1 VAYGAGVEFGAAL
14 YHALPREPAMKDNL
28 RDGVELPGGGVMPW
42 LGLGTWQS
50 KEGDEVKRA
59 VLWALEAGYRHID
72 TAAVYGNERGVGEAL
87 RESGVPR
94 AELFITTKLWNE
106 DQRRGTQRQ
115 GFERSLE
122 RLGLDYVD
130 LYLIHWPVV
139 DRIRP
144 SWRVLEE
151 LHRAGRARAIG
162 VSNFQA
168 HHLRDLLRDPDAVR
182 PMVNQCEFHPYLLQA
197 ELRAFC
203 EEQGVVFEGWSPLM
217 RGQAGKVI
225 EIVELAEKY
234 NKSPE
239 QLVLRWSVQH
249 GAVTIPKSVKRERIV
264 ANAQVFDFEIAD
276 EDMAAIDALDRG
288 ERTGPDPDNFNF

>member
-1 VAYGAGVEFGAAL
+1 MNDSL
-14 YHALPREPAMKDNL
+14 RE
-28 RDGVELPGGGVMPW
+28 GVELPSGGIMPW

-50 KEGDEVKRA
+50 KDGDEVKRA

-72 TAAVYGNERGVGEAL
+72 TAAVYGNERGVGAAL

-94 AELFITTKLWNE
+94 EELFITTKLWNE
-106 DQRRGTQRQ
+106 DQRRGTQKQ
-115 GFERSLE
+115 AFDQSLE
-122 RLGLDYVD
+122 RLGLGYVD

-162 VSNFQA
+162 VSNFQV
-168 HHLRDLLRDPDAVR
+168 HHLRDLMRDPEAVR
-182 PMVNQCEFHPYLLQA
+182 PMVNQCEFHPHLVQA
-197 ELRAFC
+197 ELRAYC
-203 EEQGVVFEGWSPLM
+203 EEHGVVFEGWSPLM
-217 RGQAGKVI
+217 RGKVGRVS
-225 EIVELAEKY
+225 EIAELAEKY

-249 GAVTIPKSVKRERIV
+249 GAVTIPKSTKRERIV

-276 EDMAAIDALDRG
+276 EDVAAIDALDRG